1 MSVYAPSTIWQSD
14 ITYIYVGERFY
25 YAVFIIDVYTTKIVG
40 YQLSNHMRATANVRA
55 MQMALENNKAPMIHQ
70 VYLQ

>member
-14 ITYIYVGERFY
+14 ITYIYIGERFH

-40 YQLSNHMRATANVRA
+40 YQLSNHMIATTNVIPF
-55 MQMALENNKAPMIHQ
+55 K
-70 VYLQ
+70 V